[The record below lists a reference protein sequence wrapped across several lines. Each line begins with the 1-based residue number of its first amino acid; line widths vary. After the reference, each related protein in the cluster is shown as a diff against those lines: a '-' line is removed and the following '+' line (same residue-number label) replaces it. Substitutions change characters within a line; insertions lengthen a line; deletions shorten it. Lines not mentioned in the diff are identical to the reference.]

1 MTANTT
7 QVKAALTEFMGSDV
21 ETVARATKFVQ
32 RQSSLGGLEFLETTV
47 LGFLENAEA
56 SLNDLTQTSADLG
69 VDITQQGLDQR
80 INPRAL
86 AFLEQMFARAM
97 ELFKQRASLPISLLK
112 QFNGVYLTDSSV
124 IALPDSMAEDYPG
137 CGGSGPQA
145 SVKVQ
150 LTFDFL
156 THHIEQVTL
165 RAGRDTDR
173 AYSGYTQVLPEG
185 SLSITDLGYFS
196 LRPLETITDEHQAY
210 VLTRLD
216 TTHTKVL
223 TPEGAE
229 IGLLALAKQGG
240 PQACEHEVLVGKSYR
255 LPFRLLIFPVP
266 QEVAEERRRKAKENA
281 RRKKR
286 TVSPRH
292 LALQSWSFFIT
303 NAPAEKL
310 PLDAAA
316 ILYRVR
322 WQIELLFK
330 LCKSHCG
337 LKHVAGFR
345 RERILVELYAKLIGV
360 VITQFLLAPLR
371 VPDEVRV
378 SKREISPVKV
388 RKIFRRFVRDL
399 ARALVHKMDLEEVLS
414 QLLMHIGQFGYMEK
428 RTKKPNLCHELALVS
443 AACGFD

>member
-7 QVKAALTEFMGSDV
+7 QVKAALTKFMGPDV
-21 ETVARATKFVQ
+21 ETIARATKFVQ
-32 RQSSLGGLEFLETTV
+32 RKSPLTGLKFLIALV
-47 LGFLENAEA
+47 MGFLENAKA
-56 SLNDLTQTSADLG
+56 SLNDLAQTCADLG
-69 VDITQQGLDQR
+69 VKISSQGLDQR
-80 INPRAL
+80 ITPYAL
-86 AFLEQMFARAM
+86 TFLEQMFARAM
-97 ELFKQRASLPISLLK
+97 EQFKQRASLPIGLLK

-124 IALPDSMAEDYPG
+124 IALPDSMADDYRG

-145 SVKVQ
+145 SVKLQATLDFSRCRLVQ
-150 LTFDFL
+150 
-156 THHIEQVTL
+156 IVL
-165 RAGRDTDR
+165 RNGRDTDR
-173 AYSGYTQVLPEG
+173 AYADYTQALPKG

-196 LRPLETITDEHQAY
+196 LKTLKTIIYDCLAY

-223 TPEGAE
+223 TPDGAE
-229 IGLLALAKQGG
+229 LDLLALAKQGG

-266 QEVAEERRRKAKENA
+266 HDVADERRRKAKENA

-303 NAPAEKL
+303 NAPAEML
-310 PLDAAA
+310 PLDAAS

-399 ARALVHKMDLEEVLS
+399 ARALVHKMDLDEVLS
-414 QLLMHIGQFGYMEK
+414 ELLAYIEQFGYMEK

-443 AACGFD
+443 AACGLD